1 MCWRLA
7 ASVTLG
13 QRGGDTAASKTHPR
27 QRCRDRSRCHSTA
40 SAGATQGE
48 QGLGFPVRAGSCKGQ
63 GSRCLCCNEMGSIQP
78 AGRPHPAV
86 LPQDECGSGLAQQ
99 GRGCR
104 AGAGWGRVRGGDPA
118 SSWGEQ
124 KAERIPLPPVT
135 LQDPGREPSPP
146 GVLLHPHGCAHPA
159 DIAALT
165 QIVPTQTAQKQPRRR
180 RAERIPAEP

>member
-1 MCWRLA
+1 MCPWLA

-13 QRGGDTAASKTHPR
+13 QRGGDTAASKTRPR

-86 LPQDECGSGLAQQ
+86 LPQDECRSGLAQQ

-118 SSWGEQ
+118 RSWGEQ
-124 KAERIPLPPVT
+124 KAARDPLPPPA
-135 LQDPGREPSPP
+135 LQDLGREPSAP
-146 GVLLHPHGCAHPA
+146 GVLLHPHGCPHPV

-165 QIVPTQTAQKQPRRR
+165 QSVPTQTAQKQPRRR
-180 RAERIPAEP
+180 CAERIPAEL